1 MVRYRIGGGQ
11 MDAGRVLNKFQIN
24 LVIPKEHNYGYISTK
39 VGIHIYMGI
48 FIIFLIRG
56 GK

>member
-1 MVRYRIGGGQ
+1 
-11 MDAGRVLNKFQIN
+11 MDMGRVLE
-24 LVIPKEHNYGYISTK
+24 IPKEHTYGYISTK

-48 FIIFLIRG
+48 FIIFLIWG